1 MQNIL
6 IVMDTINVLRQVS
19 VVADSDMRIVEVS
32 LARQSSTWQM
42 PVAISSSDSHKC
54 FFLKKK
60 IWVELAER
68 VWGLYNYISL
78 YICTKCQNK

>member
-54 FFLKKK
+54 FF
-60 IWVELAER
+60 
-68 VWGLYNYISL
+68 
-78 YICTKCQNK
+78 